1 MKRVMCRAMVKEPT
15 ASVQAGREGE
25 EATLLN
31 RFTISA
37 QDGWTLLAPHGDHP
51 HPDGLQRVNADA
63 VSRMLAAWDADGRP
77 EIPIDFDHRTYTRTD
92 DTESA
97 GWIQALEARANGL
110 YGRVRW
116 TDAGEAALQG
126 GRYRQ
131 LSPTWLVRTADSM
144 DHGATR
150 VVAPVKLLNV
160 ALTNQPNIQGLPMLS
175 NSQRASAPNPKTETV
190 MNDVYKA
197 LGLKDGAT
205 EQEAAKAVAD
215 LKAREATLQNRC
227 NELEGELKT
236 VRNAQV
242 EADLKSYADVIE
254 DEESAKTMLLHNRE
268 AAVKIFESTR
278 RRLGTPSETLSNR
291 QPPKA
296 PGKADPET
304 PLAIR
309 QAEAVE
315 KTRLANRC
323 TFTEAWNLTRREKP
337 ELFIEPKEEN

>member
-1 MKRVMCRAMVKEPT
+1 MVNQ
-15 ASVQAGREGE
+15 ASSAKSTET
-25 EATLLN
+25 ATLHN
-31 RFTISA
+31 RFELTA
-37 QDGWTLLAPHGDHP
+37 ADGWILLAPFGEHP
-51 HPDGLQRVNADA
+51 HPDGLQLVDEKVARNLVRRWGD
-63 VSRMLAAWDADGRP
+63 DGSP
-77 EIPIDFDHRTYTRTD
+77 ELPVDFDHRTYTRED

-97 GWIQALEARANGL
+97 GWIRSLEVRANGL
-110 YGRVRW
+110 YGQVRW
-116 TDAGEAALQG
+116 SDAGEAALSG

-131 LSPTWLVRTADSM
+131 LSPTWTVQTRDSR
-144 DHGATR
+144 DHGKTR
-150 VVAPVKLLNV
+150 VVEPVKLLNV
-160 ALTNQPNIQGLPMLS
+160 ALTNQPNIKGMPMLS

-197 LGLKDGAT
+197 LGLKDGAS

-278 RRLGTPSETLSNR
+278 RRLGTPSETLTNR
-291 QPPKA
+291 EPPKA

-315 KTRLANRC
+315 KTRLSNRC
-323 TFTEAWNLTRREKP
+323 TFTEAWDLTRREKP